1 MPGYSIHSRLLI
13 AASVVL
19 ALFLGLGG
27 VALNG
32 AFLSSIEQATQ
43 DRLMGHVYAL
53 LGAAKTDSSGR
64 MRMPEALV
72 DPRFSHVDSG
82 LYAEVVGDQHDEYY
96 WRSHSLIGRSLPP
109 HKSQAPGKPSF
120 LHVKSNSDGYYLL
133 GYSLI
138 WEDDSGKEFTYHI
151 VIGEDERGVLLQ
163 AVAFRE
169 RLWFW
174 LGGGAIVLLLA
185 QGGVLAW
192 GLRPLRSVSDD
203 LEQVQNGSE
212 TQLTGRYPRE
222 LNGLT
227 KSVNSLIQNNYDS
240 RERYRNSLGDLAH
253 SLKTPLAVLQGVRD
267 GSLETIRDALEEQ
280 IPRMDEIVQYQ
291 LKRAAA
297 GGQPMGVATDVSR
310 VIQRLVSTLDKVY
323 RNKAMQCRLQVDE
336 ALLFLGDE
344 GDLLELLGNVIENAY
359 KYGKQQLLVTIKSGG
374 EGAGQ
379 GMLMEVVIEDDGAGI
394 PMSVSKQLTQRGV
407 RGDQSTPGQGIG
419 LSVAQNIVDLYQ
431 GQLNIRRSSLGGAAM
446 VITLPAKRIA

>member
-163 AVAFRE
+163 GRRFSGAVMVLAR
-169 RLWFW
+169 RCGYCIVARP
-174 LGGGAIVLLLA
+174 GGGA
-185 QGGVLAW
+185 
-192 GLRPLRSVSDD
+192 
-203 LEQVQNGSE
+203 
-212 TQLTGRYPRE
+212 
-222 LNGLT
+222 
-227 KSVNSLIQNNYDS
+227 
-240 RERYRNSLGDLAH
+240 
-253 SLKTPLAVLQGVRD
+253 
-267 GSLETIRDALEEQ
+267 
-280 IPRMDEIVQYQ
+280 
-291 LKRAAA
+291 
-297 GGQPMGVATDVSR
+297 
-310 VIQRLVSTLDKVY
+310 RL
-323 RNKAMQCRLQVDE
+323 
-336 ALLFLGDE
+336 
-344 GDLLELLGNVIENAY
+344 
-359 KYGKQQLLVTIKSGG
+359 
-374 EGAGQ
+374 
-379 GMLMEVVIEDDGAGI
+379 
-394 PMSVSKQLTQRGV
+394 
-407 RGDQSTPGQGIG
+407 
-419 LSVAQNIVDLYQ
+419 
-431 GQLNIRRSSLGGAAM
+431 GAASPQ
-446 VITLPAKRIA
+446 ICER